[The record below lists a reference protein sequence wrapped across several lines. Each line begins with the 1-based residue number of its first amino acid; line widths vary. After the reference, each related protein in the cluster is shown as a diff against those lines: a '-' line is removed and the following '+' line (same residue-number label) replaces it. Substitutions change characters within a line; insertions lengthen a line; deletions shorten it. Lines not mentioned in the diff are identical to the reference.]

1 MIVKSWKFKGYDKVD
16 NFPSWVQQN
25 TSKRAGSDLIWVHTQ
40 QGEMSAKKDE
50 WISIDIKGHL
60 TIHEEKPDSLG
71 KDIIAG
77 IAFAI
82 ISAVTIITFLA
93 W

>member
-1 MIVKSWKFKGYDKVD
+1 MIVKSWKFKGYDKAD

-25 TSKRAGSDLIWVHTQ
+25 TSKRANSDLIWVHTQ
-40 QGEMSAKKDE
+40 EGEMSAKEGE
-50 WISIDIKGHL
+50 WIAIDIKGHL
-60 TIHEEKPDSLG
+60 TIYEEKPDSLG